1 MNSFA
6 VLCGIAGVIGYVAF
20 FIGGR
25 QDSDGQGTNMP
36 AKK

>member
-1 MNSFA
+1 MNTFA
-6 VLCGIAGVIGYVAF
+6 ALCGILGAVCYLAF

-36 AKK
+36 